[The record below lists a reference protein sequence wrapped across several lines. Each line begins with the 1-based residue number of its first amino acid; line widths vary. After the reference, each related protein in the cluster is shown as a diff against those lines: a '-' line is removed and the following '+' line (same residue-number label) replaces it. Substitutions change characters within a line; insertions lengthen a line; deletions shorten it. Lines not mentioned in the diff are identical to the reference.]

1 MSKLKAKNRWIPV
14 FALIVCFFL
23 FIILFDNIGL
33 TFFNALFGNNTYA
46 IKFSYEIQPVPS
58 SEYTKSLKFLYTV
71 DLVTVR
77 VPIETRLT
85 KREIKETGDAVNMTN
100 RKVTITFPIT
110 VTTQTIQLFSESFTF
125 YDTKPREFTIYLDSV
140 QKGDTVNFVIKGTYI
155 LEAVDPIDI
164 DTTTLDIS
172 ISKVFTA

>member
-1 MSKLKAKNRWIPV
+1 MSKSKNRWIPV